1 MQGEASTRL
10 GFTDYF
16 RVELAWAKLLGAVLL
31 LAPVPARLKEWAY
44 AAFAITLGSALIAH
58 LSIGEG
64 PRRRGAG
71 RRAPGVLWGLS
82 YFCGVASRARASA
95 GPLEDE
101 QRVANQDP
109 KNPAQMKASTGSPL
123 TDVSAEYRFHVDDG
137 RSVQSFEMSHL
148 QSSTVDCRNDH
159 VMQTDRIRTVGGSR
173 AEYAL
178 LLSGAVTSRMHC
190 EHVPTSAIEP
200 GDKNQFIAR
209 SDALQPFE
217 DFRFEHQPR
226 CRRAFVGLSGG
237 RFWLCQRRFH
247 LTDRRHRE
255 TRHDASLGCSRCRS
269 HQVPAST
276 ILVVQRFRLFAQSQ
290 VALAFDQRGA
300 RLASR

>member
-82 YFCGVASRARASA
+82 YFCGVASRARAS
-95 GPLEDE
+95 
-101 QRVANQDP
+101 
-109 KNPAQMKASTGSPL
+109 
-123 TDVSAEYRFHVDDG
+123 
-137 RSVQSFEMSHL
+137 
-148 QSSTVDCRNDH
+148 
-159 VMQTDRIRTVGGSR
+159 
-173 AEYAL
+173 
-178 LLSGAVTSRMHC
+178 HC

-255 TRHDASLGCSRCRS
+255 TRHDASLGCSRCRI

-276 ILVVQRFRLFAQSQ
+276 FLVVQRFRLFAQSQ